1 MGKTRVRGGPKS
13 RENSWRHL
21 WIAPEGK
28 ERDRST
34 EGRKEGRERDL
45 LGIKWMSALPGT
57 GRRDTYL
64 SLSSSAR
71 TSRSLGIVFR
81 SIQKGSNPVGNE
93 QVFPFQMRDV
103 NQTERMHF
111 VRKVSSLRRRS
122 RRRRQI
128 VFAFPTTSP
137 ETRAKVISNGRD
149 ERTSSGLTLWWISWM
164 PTSLVRTSL
173 HTVPRS
179 FIRASANSR
188 RLPCSTPEL
197 DGIN

>member
-1 MGKTRVRGGPKS
+1 MDGPRGEGEGPKDG
-13 RENSWRHL
+13 R
-21 WIAPEGK
+21 
-28 ERDRST
+28 T
-34 EGRKEGRERDL
+34 EGREKDL

-81 SIQKGSNPVGNE
+81 RIQKGSNPVGNE

-111 VRKVSSLRRRS
+111 VRKVSSRS
-122 RRRRQI
+122 STPQPPQPPNC
-128 VFAFPTTSP
+128 VCLSNNV
-137 ETRAKVISNGRD
+137 TRDSESKSYLEWNGRD

>member
-1 MGKTRVRGGPKS
+1 MEAPRGEGEGPKY
-13 RENSWRHL
+13 
-21 WIAPEGK
+21 
-28 ERDRST
+28 
-34 EGRKEGRERDL
+34 GRTEGRERDL

-81 SIQKGSNPVGNE
+81 RIRKGSNPMGSE

-122 RRRRQI
+122 HSRQI
-128 VFAFPTTSP
+128 VFAFL
-137 ETRAKVISNGRD
+137 RAKVISNRRHVTY
-149 ERTSSGLTLWWISWM
+149 E
-164 PTSLVRTSL
+164 
-173 HTVPRS
+173 PR
-179 FIRASANSR
+179 RV
-188 RLPCSTPEL
+188 
-197 DGIN
+197 